1 MKALYCYKNADFES
15 QKLKDM
21 SKYCYDTQVFRTFYT
36 SINEQR
42 CLISSFVRIFFYKNN
57 AKNLLSLL
65 GKLQKIR

>member
-1 MKALYCYKNADFES
+1 MKALFCYKNADFES

-42 CLISSFVRIFFYKNN
+42 CLNPSFVFI
-57 AKNLLSLL
+57 LL
-65 GKLQKIR
+65 